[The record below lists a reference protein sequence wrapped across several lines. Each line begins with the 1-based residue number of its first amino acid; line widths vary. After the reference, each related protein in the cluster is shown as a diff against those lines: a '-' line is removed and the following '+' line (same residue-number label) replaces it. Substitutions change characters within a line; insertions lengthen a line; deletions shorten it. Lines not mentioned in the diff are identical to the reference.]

1 MMKIDVHSQK
11 KGYKSVCFKVQVA
24 VTWVQFCNLV
34 VAFNRG
40 VKSRGQESHSK
51 IPGVKLTMLGV
62 YMAPSYR
69 VLKVTL
75 KRC

>member
-1 MMKIDVHSQK
+1 MYTLRKR
-11 KGYKSVCFKVQVA
+11 YKSVCYKVQVA

-40 VKSRGQESHSK
+40 VKSGGQESHSK

>member
-1 MMKIDVHSQK
+1 MYTLRKR
-11 KGYKSVCFKVQVA
+11 YKSVCYKVQVGI
-24 VTWVQFCNLV
+24 TWVQFCNLV

-69 VLKVTL
+69 VLKVTP
-75 KRC
+75 KQC